1 MNNPVKNEL
10 WNFLMTIVPPTER
23 ATSMSVDHT
32 EANASGVERV
42 ETVQNDRSARRN
54 VTAKIEYL

>member
-1 MNNPVKNEL
+1 
-10 WNFLMTIVPPTER
+10 MTIVPPTER